1 MNPEILAG
9 QQSYYNTKSVIRY
22 LATENMVSHGGLTD
36 IGDEAKIVIGKAPF
50 FTVTIKLID
59 KTDKLKIRI

>member
-22 LATENMVSHGGLTD
+22 LATDNMVSHGGLTD
-36 IGDEAKIVIGKAPF
+36 IRDEAKIVIGKARF
-50 FTVTIKLID
+50 FKWL
-59 KTDKLKIRI
+59 L